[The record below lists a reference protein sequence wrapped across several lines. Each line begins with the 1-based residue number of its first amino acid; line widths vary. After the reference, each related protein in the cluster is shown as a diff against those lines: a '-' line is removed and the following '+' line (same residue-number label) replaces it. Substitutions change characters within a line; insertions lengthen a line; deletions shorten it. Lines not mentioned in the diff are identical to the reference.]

1 MGQEQIQRQSQK
13 KSRSSEQSI
22 DTRTPSGQP
31 TYIQPPS
38 SSAYDAGH
46 DSIDDILAENQGFAD
61 QSAQTQAKNQEA
73 LDAIHNGEKSFTA
86 PAAPSSSTTPSLFQP
101 QVSRPSAGGGA
112 LGADA
117 LHAGE
122 AKGGGVAGLYKAAGI
137 NESDVPSGGLKG
149 KLAGISRRRKLL
161 ASGGVGGISGL
172 IIAMLL
178 IAPIYRIPALL
189 SDLEHEVGKEVDHIV
204 EKRAERIIVRY
215 LINKAGGDATNYV
228 ITGSPLSD
236 IWRTFRSRQV
246 EKKIAD
252 QTGITFKKIGNV
264 VHVFQ
269 DGRDLGDGRNVDAV
283 MKILDRGTIE
293 SRKDFKQI
301 LKLVVNFHRASKE
314 AKSFKLRFLKGGNYG
329 VPEEDPAD
337 KAAEQAGKETAQQVA
352 EKDVEK
358 LTAQQ
363 IEEGT
368 AGSVG
373 EIGTALDCIMSGTGC
388 DTFKADDPA
397 AQASAPNPD
406 VAAHDA
412 GTGASKQVA
421 SDVQQ
426 AASETEAE
434 VVKDRSKSF
443 FSTLLEKILLKVL
456 GPVVGKVAV
465 ASIPYV
471 GWIDTFATLQHALG
485 NFFAND
491 LAHAIPVLLKEN
503 AYGAIYAAWVGYS
516 DQTKAG
522 KVPLP
527 MLAALSKQIAGKTDG
542 AEQAATYK
550 YQQGSGTNAGVPV
563 NPKVG
568 SNTYS
573 QGNNIINDAFNNFAV
588 RYGPL
593 RGPLE
598 LWYYTVGKLLNG
610 GLSWIFKGIAW
621 IFGQVGLNGAFGSV
635 LKTIFGPNWQKEFG
649 TFAVKFILNLLGV
662 AVDPLAAGAALYNNL
677 FTGGSVALNYHCHN
691 VLGCR
696 TLTQQQGAIIN
707 MQLQQEEDRNM
718 ALTPLKDRLF
728 SVNTPNSLV
737 NRLIRIAP
745 GDTKPGDIMA
755 SLFSQV
761 AKLPSS
767 ILSAFSPKLR
777 AAELDDLSLMTG
789 VQWYGAT
796 EQDLSAEVDAT
807 VRTQPTGTACPK
819 TDPTKQFNTCLADTA
834 VMDNLSCQ
842 YNGPCPD
849 FQDTST
855 TTSNQ
860 PTGSAN
866 CQTDVGN
873 AKIYCE
879 AIKYDPISYQESI
892 AGGHQGAVAWHATCP
907 VINASCILDCSGLV
921 NIAVYDAFKIDLR
934 ENTTSEFADTNHWKH
949 ITLSQ
954 LQRGDLIQPNSG
966 HVEIVD
972 KIVGGTIYTFAAHS
986 ANRPQP
992 DQVGPAQYP
1001 ASQTMYA
1008 YLSFT
1013 GK

>member
-1 MGQEQIQRQSQK
+1 MGQEQIQRQPQK
-13 KSRSSEQSI
+13 KRSSDQQSI

-31 TYIQPPS
+31 VYIRPPNS
-38 SSAYDAGH
+38 SSYDAGT
-46 DSIDDILAENQGFAD
+46 DDIDKLLAENQGFAD
-61 QSAQTQAKNQEA
+61 RSSQAQAKNQEA
-73 LDAIHNGEKSFTA
+73 LDSLHSGEDGFTP
-86 PAAPSSSTTPSLFQP
+86 PAAPVQSGAPSLFKP
-101 QVSRPSAGGGA
+101 EISRPAAAGGA
-112 LGADA
+112 LAAGALKD
-117 LHAGE
+117 GE
-122 AKGGGVAGLYKAAGI
+122 ATGSGAAGLYKAAGSS
-137 NESDVPSGGLKG
+137 EADSGGSFKG

-178 IAPIYRIPALL
+178 ITPLYRIPALM

-204 EKRAERIIVRY
+204 EKRAERIVVRY
-215 LINKAGGDATNYV
+215 LINKVGGDATNYV

-246 EKKIAD
+246 EKQLAD

-269 DGRDLGDGRNVDAV
+269 DGRDLGDGRKVDAV

-301 LKLVVNFHRASKE
+301 TKLVVNFHRATKE
-314 AKSFKLRFLKGGNYG
+314 AKSFDLRFLKGRGYR

-337 KAAEQAGKETAQQVA
+337 KAAEQAGTETAQQVA

-358 LTAQQ
+358 LTQQQ

-373 EIGTALDCIMSGTGC
+373 EIGDALTCIIDGTAC

-397 AQASAPNPD
+397 APASTASAD

-412 GTGASKQVA
+412 GTGASKQVTG
-421 SDVQQ
+421 DINQ

-434 VVKDRSKSF
+434 VIKDRSKSF

-465 ASIPYV
+465 SSIPYI
-471 GWIDTFATLQHALG
+471 GWIDLAATLQHAIG

-503 AYGAIYAAWVGYS
+503 AYGAIYAAWLGFG

-527 MLAALSKQIAGKTDG
+527 MLAALSKQAAGTTDG

-573 QGNNIINDAFNNFAV
+573 EANNIINEVYNNLGYRIV
-588 RYGPL
+588 I

-598 LWYYTVGKLLNG
+598 VWYYTIGKLLNSSF
-610 GLSWIFKGIAW
+610 SWIIKGIAW
-621 IFGQVGLNGAFGSV
+621 IFGQVGINGAFGSI
-635 LKTIFGPNWQKEFG
+635 LKSIFGPNWQKEFG

-662 AVDPLAAGAALYNNL
+662 AVDPLATGSALYNNL

-691 VLGCR
+691 ILGCR

-707 MQLQQEEDRNM
+707 MQLQQEEDRTM
-718 ALTPLKDRLF
+718 AMTPLKDRLF

-737 NRLIRIAP
+737 NKLVRAAP
-745 GDTKPGDIMA
+745 GDMKPGTIMA

-767 ILSAFSPKLR
+767 ILSAFSPKIR

-796 EQDLSAEVDAT
+796 EQDLSADIDPT
-807 VRTQPTGTACPK
+807 LRTQPTGTTCPQ
-819 TDPTKQFNTCLADTA
+819 TDPTKQFNTCLADKA
-834 VMDNLSCQ
+834 VMDTLQCEFS
-842 YNGPCPD
+842 GPCPEFNDAAGTTPGGGTVTPGGCGGSGKYSALVSASASFAGIDQGID
-849 FQDTST
+849 FVPAGNNGFDICAPAPGTITLADQTGHSFQRTSGT
-855 TTSNQ
+855 AEIIEKLDQ
-860 PTGSAN
+860 PPNAPSSSQFIYFAEIIQINSAIH
-866 CQTDVGN
+866 VGVHVD
-873 AKIYCE
+873 K
-879 AIKYDPISYQESI
+879 
-892 AGGHQGAVAWHATCP
+892 
-907 VINASCILDCSGLV
+907 SGLIGHSGQSPGIEV
-921 NIAVYDAFKIDLR
+921 GWAPSATRGFMCGIGGVTACGNSF
-934 ENTTSEFADTNHWKH
+934 NTWV
-949 ITLSQ
+949 Q
-954 LQRGDLIQPNSG
+954 GR
-966 HVEIVD
+966 
-972 KIVGGTIYTFAAHS
+972 
-986 ANRPQP
+986 
-992 DQVGPAQYP
+992 
-1001 ASQTMYA
+1001 
-1008 YLSFT
+1008 
-1013 GK
+1013 